1 MAQLV
6 LIRPPS
12 LLPAV
17 VFSATPGV
25 PPLGLAYLAGSLK
38 AANHKVRIIDSFGE
52 APDKR
57 TLIGVEDLMI
67 TGLDAGDIIAKIP
80 DDVNVI
86 GITCMFSN
94 DWLYVKVLMRHI
106 REKFPHIPIIVG
118 GEHVTGDPKYAL
130 DSTPEADIVVLGE
143 GEETLVQLVSMLD
156 AHISWK
162 DVSGIAFR
170 NKAGQ
175 VVVNPLRPR
184 IKNLDV
190 LPWPDWEVVP
200 IEVYLSRG
208 LGHGSSGGRIMP
220 ILASRGCPFR
230 CAFCTNLVTWQ
241 SKWIVRSP
249 ELVIE
254 EMTYYIKRYQIT
266 HFEFSDLTI
275 VVRKDWIMDF
285 CRLLMS
291 KNLNVAWSLPS
302 GTRAEALDELVLS
315 TMFKAGCRF
324 FSYAP
329 ESGSRKTL
337 DRIHKQVD
345 PTTMLTSMRAAV
357 KVGFDVKANIVFGF
371 PGQTLSEVLE
381 SFWYILKMAFIGIHD
396 VPVFPF
402 TPYPG
407 TELFNQLVKEGKIRP
422 NDPGYGLWLSHN
434 IYNTPDSIRSWSKH
448 IPNWLMKPLTIGGM
462 GFFYSFQFIFRPW
475 RFIAMLSRLVRRQP
489 RTFLDRALQE
499 ILVNFVFEKRR
510 RVKFI
515 PLMEASGNRAYF
527 NKPDRKT

>member
-25 PPLGLAYLAGSLK
+25 PPLGIAYLAGSLK

-67 TGLDAGDIIAKIP
+67 AGIDATDIVARIP
-80 DDVNVI
+80 NVASAI

-94 DWLYVKVLMRHI
+94 DWLYVKILMRQI
-106 REKFPHIPIIVG
+106 RERFPHVPIIVG
-118 GEHVTGDPKYAL
+118 GEHVTGDPQYAL
-130 DSTPEADIVVLGE
+130 HSAPEADIVVLGE
-143 GEETLVQLVSMLD
+143 GEETVVELVSIIE
-156 AHISWK
+156 AQGSWENAL
-162 DVSGIAFR
+162 GIAFR
-170 NKAGQ
+170 NKTGQ
-175 VVVNPLRPR
+175 VVITPRRPR

-190 LPWPDWEVVP
+190 LPWPDWEAVP
-200 IEVYLSRG
+200 LEAYLSRG

-230 CAFCTNLVTWQ
+230 CAFCTNPVTWQ
-241 SKWIVRSP
+241 TKWIARSP
-249 ELVIE
+249 ESVIE

-266 HFEFSDLTI
+266 QFEFSDLTI
-275 VVRKDWIMDF
+275 ALRKDWIMDF
-285 CRLLMS
+285 CRLFMS
-291 KNLNVAWSLPS
+291 NNLNVAWSLPS
-302 GTRAEALDELVLS
+302 GTRAEALDKLVLS

-337 DRIHKQVD
+337 DRIHKRAD
-345 PTTMLTSMRAAV
+345 PAKMLASMRTAV

-371 PGQTLSEVLE
+371 PGQTLGEVLVTL
-381 SFWYILKMAFIGIHD
+381 WYIFKMAFIGIHD

-407 TELFNQLVKEGKIRP
+407 TELFDQLVREGKIRQ
-422 NDPGYGLWLSHN
+422 DDQGYDLWLSYN
-434 IYNTPDSIRSWSKH
+434 IYNTPASIRSWSEH

-462 GFFYSFQFIFRPW
+462 GFFYSLQFIFRPW
-475 RFIAMLSRLVRRQP
+475 RLITMLSRLVRRQP
-489 RTFLDRALQE
+489 RTFLERVLQE
-499 ILVNFVFEKRR
+499 ILANFVLEKKAAQ
-510 RVKFI
+510 V
-515 PLMEASGNRAYF
+515 
-527 NKPDRKT
+527 

>member
-1 MAQLV
+1 MAQLA

-38 AANHKVRIIDSFGE
+38 AANHTVRLIDSFGE

-67 TGLDAGDIIAKIP
+67 TGLDATDIVARIP
-80 DDVNVI
+80 SVVSAI

-94 DWLYVKVLMRHI
+94 DWLYVKILMRRI
-106 REKFPHIPIIVG
+106 REKFPLAQIIVG

-130 DSTPEADIVVLGE
+130 DSTPEVDIVVLGE
-143 GEETLVQLVSMLD
+143 GEETLVELVS
-156 AHISWK
+156 IIETQGSWK
-162 DVSGIAFR
+162 NVRGIAFR
-170 NKAGQ
+170 NKASQ
-175 VVVNPLRPR
+175 VVINPLRSR
-184 IKNLDV
+184 IKNLDI
-190 LPWPDWEVVP
+190 LPWPDWEAVP
-200 IEVYLSRG
+200 LEIYLSRG

-230 CAFCTNLVTWQ
+230 CAFCTNPTTWQ
-241 SKWIVRSP
+241 SKWIARSP

-266 HFEFSDLTI
+266 QFEFSDLTI
-275 VVRKDWIMDF
+275 VIRKDWIMDF

-291 KNLNVAWSLPS
+291 KNLKVAWSLPS

-337 DRIHKQVD
+337 DRIHKQVN
-345 PTTMLTSMRAAV
+345 PAKMLTSMRAAV

-371 PGQTLSEVLE
+371 PGQTLSEALVT
-381 SFWYILKMAFIGIHD
+381 FWYILKMAFIGIHD

-407 TELFNQLVKEGKIRP
+407 TELFDQLVKEGKIRP
-422 NDPGYGLWLSHN
+422 DDPGYSTWLSYN
-434 IYNTPDSIRSWSKH
+434 IYNTPASIRSWSEH

-475 RFIAMLSRLVRRQP
+475 RLITMLSRLVRRQP

-499 ILVNFVFEKRR
+499 ILANFVLEKRR
-510 RVKFI
+510 RLKFKPQI
-515 PLMEASGNRAYF
+515 EISI
-527 NKPDRKT
+527 NKNFS